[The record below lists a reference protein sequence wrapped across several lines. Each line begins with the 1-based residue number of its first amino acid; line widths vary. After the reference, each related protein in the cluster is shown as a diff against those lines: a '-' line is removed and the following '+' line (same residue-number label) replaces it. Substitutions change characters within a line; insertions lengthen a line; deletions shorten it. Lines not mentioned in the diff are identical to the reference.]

1 MENSP
6 FIVEFATKPVHLGGF
21 PLPFLIT
28 KGYHDWLIV
37 KFHPAPSRHTWGTAA
52 GAPAANSQPCLHQ
65 SMRWK
70 KERSLEADWKSKQSR
85 LRLCLVCPWILQK
98 IIRSSLVF
106 QPSGREEGHAIER
119 QVNWSHILAFILHI
133 PRFVGSI
140 IILDHSGSSQE
151 GSLEDNNKSKTT
163 KPILGP
169 TSSPLILHLSVM
181 CTAWALIPHGLWD
194 TPLRAWRTKHVAPG
208 AVWTAFIGAAKW
220 CNDDASNLT

>member
-119 QVNWSHILAFILHI
+119 QVNWSHILAFILHSPFAFCGVNHYSGSFWI
-133 PRFVGSI
+133 IIARGFVGRQQQI
-140 IILDHSGSSQE
+140 ENHQANSG
-151 GSLEDNNKSKTT
+151 
-163 KPILGP
+163 P
-169 TSSPLILHLSVM
+169 
-181 CTAWALIPHGLWD
+181 
-194 TPLRAWRTKHVAPG
+194 
-208 AVWTAFIGAAKW
+208 
-220 CNDDASNLT
+220 NL